1 MRNGL
6 KDVTNS
12 FNRVDGSR
20 SHETADADVF
30 LHLASSIVRRNK
42 KMQRFDDISCYFKS
56 DNGGVE
62 NGAQWK
68 HRYKVNVCVEYN

>member
-1 MRNGL
+1 M
-6 KDVTNS
+6 
-12 FNRVDGSR
+12 DGSR

-30 LHLASSIVRRNK
+30 HHLASSIVRRNK

-68 HRYKVNVCVEYN
+68 HRYKVLNKPIIYATLLQYNNFSEAG